1 MQQSV
6 DDLSRIVSEETQEC
20 SDQVQEFAS
29 DCFREFVANGEET
42 IPDEICAMLLRRIHE
57 VFEVGDERKNALSAL
72 DRIRNR
78 VAAQS
83 VQNTLQTER
92 DRQSLILM
100 HEEGR
105 DVLDLVRRQG
115 RGVVYFGSSRSK
127 PGESRYERTRELAR
141 EMFQLLGCT
150 TWSGAGPGDMDA
162 SVRGAKEAGGRIAG
176 VKIHL
181 EKHQSEHEQEVSP
194 VFDTGEVVECEYFVP
209 RKLGLVDAA
218 MRENES
224 DRTGVIV
231 MPGGYGTMD
240 EAFEFTVL
248 KQLKKLGTKY
258 DVPVVLMNYS
268 GEYDG
273 IEVFI
278 DRAVKDGRI
287 SEEERNLFHICRSNQ
302 EVLDYFA
309 DFYKISAEQRT
320 YHERL
325 CDLDEGDDEEQ

>member
-1 MQQSV
+1 
-6 DDLSRIVSEETQEC
+6 
-20 SDQVQEFAS
+20 
-29 DCFREFVANGEET
+29 
-42 IPDEICAMLLRRIHE
+42 MLLQRIHE
-57 VFEVGDERKNALSAL
+57 VFEVGDERKNVLSAL
-72 DRIRNR
+72 DRIRDR

-83 VQNTLQTER
+83 VQNTLQTEQ
-92 DRQSLILM
+92 DRQSLIRM

-105 DVLDLVRRQG
+105 SVLDLVRRQG

-141 EMFQLLGCT
+141 EMFKLLGCT

-162 SVRGAKEAGGRIAG
+162 SVRGAKEAGGKIAG
-176 VKIHL
+176 VKIIL
-181 EKHQSEHEQEVSP
+181 EEHQSKHEQEISSS
-194 VFDTGEVVECEYFVP
+194 FDTGEVVECRYFVP

-240 EAFEFTVL
+240 EAFEFIVL
-248 KQLKKLGTKY
+248 KQLKKLGTKH
-258 DVPVVLMNYS
+258 DVPVVLMSYS

-287 SEEERNLFHICRSNQ
+287 SEEERSLFRICHSNQ

-309 DFYKISAEQRT
+309 TFYEIPAEQCT
-320 YHERL
+320 YNERL
-325 CDLDEGDDEEQ
+325 CDWDDDGDKE